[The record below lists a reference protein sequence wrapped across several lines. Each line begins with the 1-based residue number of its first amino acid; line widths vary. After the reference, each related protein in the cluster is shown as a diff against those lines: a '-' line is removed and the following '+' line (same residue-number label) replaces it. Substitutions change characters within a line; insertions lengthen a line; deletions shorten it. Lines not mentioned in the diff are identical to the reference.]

1 MEESAF
7 GRLIAVLFS
16 PGKTFAAIAR
26 RPTWVVALIVL
37 AVLGAVVTYVAFTK
51 VDPDSFVEMMEEQGR
66 EMPADGPSPEAMVEM
81 SKWIGVI
88 GALLVSP
95 VIYLVMGLLYWV
107 SFRLLGSDMDFVRS
121 LSVAVHG
128 SVPLGVAAILGI
140 PVALARSEMS
150 MQELQGGQ
158 YLMSNLGF
166 LASDETGAV
175 MRALLTSVDLFSI
188 WCIVLLVI
196 GYRIVGKVSRGA
208 ALAVTLAVWG
218 LGVLLKVAMA
228 AAFS

>member
-37 AVLGAVVTYVAFTK
+37 AVLVAVVTYVAFTK